1 MNTGE
6 IAEIIE
12 AVKRLA
18 AAGIAGYG
26 PDPYFRGN
34 TLEEQAY
41 CVHVYRDNPIEKYD
55 ALAQIGTPRIV
66 IECGGRYIKMEVP
79 FEKHKFVCML
89 SQTELDIVKK
99 AHPDIAIVERKSYI

>member
-1 MNTGE
+1 MS
-6 IAEIIE
+6 I
-12 AVKRLA
+12 
-18 AAGIAGYG
+18 
-26 PDPYFRGN
+26 
-34 TLEEQAY
+34 
-41 CVHVYRDNPIEKYD
+41 VHVYRDNPIEKHD